1 MQCSRRP
8 GKRPTVVALIVTL
21 ALGIL
26 LAPLAAGAQPAG
38 KVARIGYLSL
48 RSSGPNEY
56 VDAFLQ
62 GLREH
67 GYVVGQNIVIE
78 YRWAA
83 GRPDR
88 LRDLAAELV
97 RLKVDIIVASATP
110 VIQAA
115 KDATRTIPIVMAAAP
130 DPIATGLVASLARP
144 GGNITGLSILS
155 TELAG
160 KWLQLIKELVPGATR
175 VAVLAQG
182 PSLGTQLLFR
192 ELQAAAR
199 VVGVQLQLLEVRG
212 PDDFDSA
219 FAAMKREGA
228 GALIVQASPLS
239 VAHPKVIAELAAK
252 HRLAAMYGVRVF
264 VDEGGLVSY
273 GPSLLD
279 MFRRAAVY
287 VDKIL
292 KGAKPA
298 DLPVE
303 QPTKFEMVVN
313 LKTARALGLT
323 IPQSVLIRADHVI
336 Q

>member
-1 MQCSRRP
+1 MKLRSI
-8 GKRPTVVALIVTL
+8 GLAVALVLEVFST
-21 ALGIL
+21 
-26 LAPLAAGAQPAG
+26 PLAADAQQAV
-38 KVARIGYLSL
+38 KVYRIGYLSL
-48 RSSGPNEY
+48 RSGPNEY
-56 VDAFLQ
+56 TDAFLQ

-67 GYVVGQNIVIE
+67 GYVVGQNIAIE

-83 GRPDR
+83 GRRDQ

-144 GGNITGLSILS
+144 GGNITGLSLLS

-160 KWLQLIKELVPGATR
+160 KWLQLIKELVPGAPR

-182 PSLGTQLLFR
+182 PGLGTQLLFR
-192 ELQAAAR
+192 EMQAAAR
-199 VVGVQLQLLEVRG
+199 VVGVQLQQLEVG
-212 PDDFDSA
+212 SPDEFDSA

-273 GPSLLD
+273 GPSLLE
-279 MFRRAAVY
+279 MFRRAATY
-287 VDKIL
+287 VDRIL

-303 QPTKFEMVVN
+303 QPTKFELVIN
-313 LKTARALGLT
+313 LKTAKALGLT
-323 IPQSVLIRADHVI
+323 IPQSVLIRADEVI